1 MAGYVEAA
9 LGRELQ
15 TLFRNERDHVR
26 FDGQGDFCHG
36 LIGGHLQIELGTD
49 EFPQEAK
56 VAILNMPPIFSEVD
70 NDAIG
75 ARQFNQHGSGK
86 GIRINSPTGL
96 PQCGHMVDVHP
107 KSWHGSSVFAMW
119 CKEKLN

>member
-9 LGRELQ
+9 LGRKLQ

-49 EFPQEAK
+49 EFTQEAK
-56 VAILNMPPIFSEVD
+56 IAILNMPPIFSEVD
-70 NDAIG
+70 NDAVG
-75 ARQFNQHGSGK
+75 TRQFHQHGGGK
-86 GIRINSPTGL
+86 GIRIDSTTGL
-96 PQCGHMVDVHP
+96 P
-107 KSWHGSSVFAMW
+107 
-119 CKEKLN
+119 